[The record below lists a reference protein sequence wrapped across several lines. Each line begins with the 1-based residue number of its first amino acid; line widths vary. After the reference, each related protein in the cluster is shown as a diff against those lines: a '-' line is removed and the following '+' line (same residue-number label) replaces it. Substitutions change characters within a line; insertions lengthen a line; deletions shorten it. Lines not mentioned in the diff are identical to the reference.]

1 MKKFQRFCTLFLLM
15 IGLCSFALHA
25 QSYAGL
31 WRQVEQAQ
39 KKSLPQTVV
48 KLTEKIYR
56 KAELEKNAPQMLKA
70 YICREAYQ
78 ERLTPD
84 SLYTNLKKLESW
96 VESEKNLVNKA
107 ILHSLLAREY
117 SDYMRHNRRQLSDRT
132 ALDVDE
138 VPADIREWS
147 TNLFVAKVDEHNL
160 ASLKDSVC
168 LLEVSSK
175 EYVPFVELED
185 GSRFYGHD
193 MYHLLAARAVDT
205 YQLLDG
211 FQVDTLQRA
220 RINSVYTNMINAYRH
235 RVGAEDAVVLAT
247 LDYWK
252 WKSTGGGIS
261 REPYA
266 TYRERK
272 ERLDKEY
279 LEVLDNLIREYGG
292 REICAEVYIDKAGW
306 LRGLGASYMDEVLQ
320 VCDKGVKRYP
330 AYKRINELR
339 NIRESVLQPYLNVS
353 TQESVYPG
361 DSLKLNV
368 GYRNLKGFTLNLYR
382 TNLSEVPWMDT
393 GINKAFYQ
401 KHARK

>member
-138 VPADIREWS
+138 APADIREWS

-160 ASLKDSVC
+160 ASLKDSVR

-205 YQLLDG
+205 YQL
-211 FQVDTLQRA
+211 
-220 RINSVYTNMINAYRH
+220 
-235 RVGAEDAVVLAT
+235 
-247 LDYWK
+247 
-252 WKSTGGGIS
+252 
-261 REPYA
+261 
-266 TYRERK
+266 
-272 ERLDKEY
+272 
-279 LEVLDNLIREYGG
+279 
-292 REICAEVYIDKAGW
+292 
-306 LRGLGASYMDEVLQ
+306 
-320 VCDKGVKRYP
+320 
-330 AYKRINELR
+330 
-339 NIRESVLQPYLNVS
+339 
-353 TQESVYPG
+353 
-361 DSLKLNV
+361 
-368 GYRNLKGFTLNLYR
+368 
-382 TNLSEVPWMDT
+382 
-393 GINKAFYQ
+393 
-401 KHARK
+401 